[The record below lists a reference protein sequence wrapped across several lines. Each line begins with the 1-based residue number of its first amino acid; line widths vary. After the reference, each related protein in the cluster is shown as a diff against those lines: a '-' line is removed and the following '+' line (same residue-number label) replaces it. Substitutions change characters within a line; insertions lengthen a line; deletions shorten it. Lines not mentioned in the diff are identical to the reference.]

1 MAVGCFWVG
10 FCGNL
15 PAATRVAPQDCAGTW
30 CKWGDNEGMRVP
42 AEVVG
47 KIDWHGCQLTACA
60 GAPQDTLFL
69 LLSSRPKNDRW
80 RILCVSEKGDWEYT
94 IETERSEFHF
104 VQPLPDGL
112 LLAHPR
118 QSSPAQNACVY
129 DFAGDLLRRFA
140 LGDGIQDLQTTASGD
155 IWASYFDEGVF
166 GDTVGSTGLV
176 RFDAHG
182 TPTYEFQP
190 TAGLDWISDCYAL
203 NVESSEAVWFY
214 YYTPFLLVRLRKDA
228 IDGFWRTGVAGAQAF
243 AVRGNLVVIHAGY
256 QQNDWRLLQLH
267 EDGTVSNVDQ
277 VEFVDEHGD
286 PLPARCAKAR
296 GRLIWFVQNSTIY
309 RADITKIR

>member
-1 MAVGCFWVG
+1 MGH
-10 FCGNL
+10 
-15 PAATRVAPQDCAGTW
+15 
-30 CKWGDNEGMRVP
+30 NESMRVP
-42 AEVVG
+42 AAVVG
-47 KIDWHGCQLTACA
+47 KIDWRGCRLSAHA

-69 LLSSRPKNDRW
+69 LLSSRPKSNHW
-80 RILCVSEKGDWEYT
+80 RILCFSENGEWEYT

-129 DFAGDLLRRFA
+129 DFAGGLLRKFA
-140 LGDGIQDLQTTASGD
+140 LGDGIQDLQTTPSGD

-166 GDTVGSTGLV
+166 GDTVGSAGLV

-182 TPTYEFQP
+182 TPTYEFHP

-203 NVESSEAVWFY
+203 NVESSETVWFY

-228 IDGFWRTGVAGAQAF
+228 IDGFWRTDLAGATAF
-243 AVRGNLVVIHAGY
+243 AVCGNRVLMHAGY
-256 QQNDWRLLQLH
+256 RQSDWRLLQLR
-267 EDGTVSNVDQ
+267 EDATVSDIGQ
-277 VEFVDEHGD
+277 VEFVDEDGD
-286 PLPARCAKAR
+286 PLPAQCATAR
-296 GRLIWFVQNSTIY
+296 GRLLWFVQNSTIY
-309 RADITKIR
+309 RADISKINIG